1 MKNKNMKIKKFNES
15 VETYTQDD
23 LDKIAA
29 DIRNK
34 LSPLKNI
41 VALIKRQSETTDEKM
56 KEKLQKFIDKEI
68 EQCEVSIDY
77 LTNFITKK

>member
-1 MKNKNMKIKKFNES
+1 MKIKKFNES
-15 VETYTQDD
+15 IETYSQDD

-34 LSPLKNI
+34 LSPLKNMI
-41 VALIKRQSETTDEKM
+41 ALIKKQNETKDEIM
-56 KEKLQKFIDKEI
+56 KEKLQELI
-68 EQCEVSIDY
+68 ERETKICENSIDY

>member
-1 MKNKNMKIKKFNES
+1 MKIKKFNES
-15 VETYTQDD
+15 IETYSQDD
-23 LDKIAA
+23 LNKIAA

-34 LSPLKNI
+34 LSPLKNMI
-41 VALIKRQSETTDEKM
+41 ALIKKQNETKDEVM
-56 KEKLQKFIDKEI
+56 KEKLQKFIEKEI